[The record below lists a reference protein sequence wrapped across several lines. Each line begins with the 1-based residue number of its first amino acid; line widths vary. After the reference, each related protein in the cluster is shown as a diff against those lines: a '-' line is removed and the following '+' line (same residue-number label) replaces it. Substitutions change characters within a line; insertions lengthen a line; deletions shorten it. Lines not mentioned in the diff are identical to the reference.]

1 MAENTL
7 LLDVLKY
14 WSTFIMET
22 VWDSLNL
29 TNWVLW
35 WGVFKCDCDLDVLL
49 LCWPLFIWMKKV
61 TKNQSKSALLRYLG
75 LDSSLINLSLSSLS
89 YIHLAYETG
98 ISWRP
103 LYTFAECLSF
113 FWPIYISFHLFFIC
127 FIYLFNKKKVLHFI
141 SVYFFNYASLS
152 LRGAVL
158 SWHCIYTLGLVKL
171 LHSP

>member
-1 MAENTL
+1 MSGCDQESMAENTL

-75 LDSSLINLSLSSLS
+75 LDSSLINLSLSSLC
-89 YIHLAYETG
+89 YLHLAYETG

-113 FWPIYISFHLFFIC
+113 CLTYLYFLSFIFYMFYISFLTKKSITFYFSIFF
-127 FIYLFNKKKVLHFI
+127 
-141 SVYFFNYASLS
+141 
-152 LRGAVL
+152 
-158 SWHCIYTLGLVKL
+158 
-171 LHSP
+171 

>member
-113 FWPIYISFHLFFIC
+113 CLTYLYFLSFIFLYVLYIFLT
-127 FIYLFNKKKVLHFI
+127 KKKYYILFQYIFLIMHFYLWEGQSSHDI
-141 SVYFFNYASLS
+141 AYIL
-152 LRGAVL
+152 
-158 SWHCIYTLGLVKL
+158 
-171 LHSP
+171 